1 VGAVALGFH
10 RFRYHV
16 GDLEEQEIQPATLGG
31 VRAVAP
37 EHADVS
43 PGFENDEAAARF
55 HLSKLLGADHRP
67 AVLEMTAPGQA
78 ELVPALRLTDAQA
91 FPQTRTRLLRF
102 QQTHATVPVFGS
114 RAVCELNEDRGLV
127 SAQGEIAEI
136 DEISPL
142 PALLPQDA
150 VKSIEK
156 LAGEQEGAL
165 ADWSPPELNFFF
177 EPKGE
182 RWHLVYHFSKI
193 PAAPA
198 ELIEGSTGHGLGA
211 SPRSRRPLVDYLV
224 DAHDGQVV
232 TYYSSTPLL
241 DVPVELSGKDE
252 GDAQVTF
259 FGRKVG
265 NAYELRD
272 PLRDIVTFDL
282 KLADIDGAMPSDPFT
297 SHEASL
303 GEDAR
308 GIVSAHVNA
317 TKVFNFYKGVLY
329 RDGVDDKGM
338 ELIGVVNCTYRADEP
353 PPTWRNAVWF
363 DNRMWYGQ
371 AKEPDG
377 RLVSFARFLDVIA
390 HELTHGVTEY
400 TAGLIYKDQSG
411 ALNESFSDIFGIMVK
426 NWDVTHPDGGDVA
439 TWDWELGSG
448 LGQGGLP
455 LRDLS
460 DPSRTGDPAHMDDFV
475 HTALDSGGVHTNS
488 NIHNK
493 AAYNVLIATDAQG
506 NRVFT
511 ARQVAYLYY
520 LCLTRLSPLAT
531 FDETLAT
538 LVSVAETYF
547 GGDPPAMARKVATIR
562 EAYQDVGIV
571 GS

>member
-1 VGAVALGFH
+1 MASGFH
-10 RFRYHV
+10 RFRYHA
-16 GDLEEQEIQPATLGG
+16 GETGEQEVQEATFGG
-31 VRAVAP
+31 VRARPP
-37 EHADVS
+37 ENADVD
-43 PGFENDEAAARF
+43 PGFDNDEAAARF
-55 HLSKLLGADHRP
+55 HLSRLLGADDRP

-78 ELVPALRLTDAQA
+78 ELVPALRLTDAQE

-150 VKSIEK
+150 MKSIEK
-156 LAGEQEGAL
+156 LVGEQEGAL
-165 ADWSPPELNFFF
+165 ADWSPPELNFFL
-177 EPKGE
+177 EAKGGA
-182 RWHLVYHFSKI
+182 WHLVYHFSKV

-198 ELIEGSTGHGLGA
+198 ELVEGSSDHGLGA

-224 DAHDGQVV
+224 DAHDGEVV
-232 TYYSSTPLL
+232 YYYSSTPLL
-241 DVPVELSGKDE
+241 DVPVELSGTDE

-259 FGRKVG
+259 WGRQVG
-265 NAYELRD
+265 SAYELRD
-272 PLRDIVTFDL
+272 PLRDIATYDL
-282 KLADIDGAMPSDPFT
+282 KLGNIEGATLSDPFV
-297 SHEASL
+297 SQVASL
-303 GEDAR
+303 GQESR

-338 ELIGVVNCTYRADEP
+338 ELIGIVNCTYDEE
-353 PPTWRNAVWF
+353 PPTWRNAVWYQ
-363 DNRMWYGQ
+363 NRMWYGQ
-371 AKEPDG
+371 AKGPDG

-460 DPSRTGDPAHMDDFV
+460 DPSRTGDPAHMNDFV
-475 HTALDSGGVHTNS
+475 ETALDSGGVHTNS

-506 NRVFT
+506 KRVFT
-511 ARQVAYLYY
+511 AQQVAYLYY

>member
-1 VGAVALGFH
+1 MAVGFH
-10 RFRYHV
+10 PFRYHV
-16 GDLEEQEIQPATLGG
+16 EETEELNVEPATYSG
-31 VRAVAP
+31 VRAVPREGAGVD
-37 EHADVS
+37 A
-43 PGFENDEAAARF
+43 GFDSDEAAARF
-55 HLSKLLGADHRP
+55 HLSKLLGGDERG
-67 AVLEMTAPGQA
+67 AVRAMSAPDRA
-78 ELVPALRLTDAQA
+78 ERVPALRLTDAQD

-114 RAVCELNEDRGLV
+114 RAVCELNENRGLV

-150 VKSIEK
+150 VKSIER
-156 LAGEQEGAL
+156 LVGEQEGAL
-165 ADWSPPELNFFF
+165 ADWSPPELNLFF
-177 EPKGE
+177 EPKGGE
-182 RWHLVYHFSKI
+182 WHLVYHFSKV

-198 ELIEGSTGHGLGA
+198 ELIEGSSGHGLGA

-224 DAHDGQVV
+224 DAHDGEIVD
-232 TYYSSTPLL
+232 YYSSTPLL
-241 DVPVELSGKDE
+241 DIPVELSGKDE
-252 GDAQVTF
+252 GDTQVTF
-259 FGRKVG
+259 FGRKAG
-265 NAYELRD
+265 SAYELRD

-282 KLADIDGAMPSDPFT
+282 KLADIEGAMLSDPYT
-297 SHEASL
+297 SQVASL
-303 GEDAR
+303 GEEAR

-317 TKVFNFYKGVLY
+317 TKVFNFYKSVLY

-338 ELIGVVNCTYRADEP
+338 ELIGVVNCTYGADEP
-353 PPTWRNAVWF
+353 APTWRNAVWF

-371 AKEPDG
+371 AKGPDG

-511 ARQVAYLYY
+511 AQQVAYLYY